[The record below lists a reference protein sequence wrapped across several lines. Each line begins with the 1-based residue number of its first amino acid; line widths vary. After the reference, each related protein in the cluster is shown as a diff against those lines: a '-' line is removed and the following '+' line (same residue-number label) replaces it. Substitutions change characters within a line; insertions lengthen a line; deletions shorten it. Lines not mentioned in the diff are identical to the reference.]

1 MEYKGY
7 RAKYEAD
14 EENSMIAGRIAG
26 IPDLVTFESEDVAGI
41 KEEFESAVDDYLEFC
56 KEVGK
61 DPGKTV

>member
-7 RAKYEAD
+7 HAKYEAD
-14 EENSMIAGRIAG
+14 EESGMIAGRIAG
-26 IPDLVTFESEDVAGI
+26 IPDLVTFESDDAAGL

-61 DPGKTV
+61 DPGNTV

>member
-1 MEYKGY
+1 MLVGK
-7 RAKYEAD
+7 
-14 EENSMIAGRIAG
+14 ILG
-26 IPDLVTFESEDVAGI
+26 ISDLVTFESEDAAGL